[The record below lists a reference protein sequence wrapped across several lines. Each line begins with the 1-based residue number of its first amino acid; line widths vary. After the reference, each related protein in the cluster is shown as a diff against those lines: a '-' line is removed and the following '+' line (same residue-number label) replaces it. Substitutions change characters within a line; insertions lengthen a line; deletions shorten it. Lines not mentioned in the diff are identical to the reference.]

1 MAIADSLSIGSAP
14 TGAAEDFR
22 SLWKLLLSSK
32 TFVAGVIVIALW
44 VSCAIFGRWIAPQ
57 DPLATAIMQGNLPPS
72 LSHWFGTDTLGRD
85 VFSRVVVGAQDILTV
100 APLATLGAAVLGTVL
115 GLTTGYF
122 KGRVDALVMRVVDAF
137 LAIPLVILGLLTL
150 AALGPSKWAVVVVI
164 AIVFTPMITRT
175 VRAAVFAERE
185 LEYVEAA
192 RLRRENAPYL
202 MFIEILP
209 NVSAPILVEATVRLG
224 YAIFAIATLSFLG
237 FGIQPP
243 SPDWGLQISE
253 NYALINGG
261 IWWSTLFPA
270 LAIASLVIGVSLTSD
285 GLTQVL
291 DQ

>member
-1 MAIADSLSIGSAP
+1 MVVAENLSVPSP
-14 TGAAEDFR
+14 VDRAEAFPNR
-22 SLWKLLLSSK
+22 WRLLLSSK
-32 TFVAGVIVIALW
+32 TFLAGLAVIVVWTA
-44 VSCAIFGRWIAPQ
+44 CAILGGAIAPQ
-57 DPLATAIMQGNLPPS
+57 DPFATAVLQGNQAPS
-72 LSHWFGTDTLGRD
+72 WNHWFGTDTLGRD
-85 VFSRVVVGAQDILTV
+85 VFARVIVGAQDILTV
-100 APLATLGAAVLGTVL
+100 APLATLGATALGTVL

-122 KGRVDALVMRVVDAF
+122 RGRVDALVMQVVDAF

-150 AALGPSKWAVVVVI
+150 TALGPSKWAVVVVI

-192 RLRRENAPYL
+192 QLRRENAAYM
-202 MFIEILP
+202 MFVEILP
-209 NVSAPILVEATVRLG
+209 NVAAPILVEATVRLG

-243 SPDWGLQISE
+243 SPDWGLQISS
-253 NYALINGG
+253 NYALIDGG

-270 LAIASLVIGVSLTSD
+270 LAIASLVIGVSLMSD

-291 DQ
+291 EQ